1 MNLHS
6 LDRLPIALVRLP
18 GFLLD
23 AIRNRGKGSLRP
35 RLLTYTVTFRC
46 NAKCIMCDSWKMNG
60 DGDMTLDE
68 IAKVFRQIGKLDA
81 VRLTGGEPFVR
92 TDLPAILDLAV
103 RHLRPLGVHITTNG
117 FLTDRIVRLCEDRN
131 RRIPLQLL
139 VSLDGVEEAHNRIR
153 GSNIAWK
160 TAIETIEQLAGRQQK
175 LNLNLAV
182 NQTIVDSSGLEQYRL
197 LRERLRP
204 LGIKHQTVMA
214 YDTSAT
220 YNLKRNLD
228 VAPKQIG
235 EFATHGKFTPSELTE
250 LFTEIESD
258 LKDLPIWTR
267 AAKNYY
273 LQGIKQ
279 RLLPSPQSLG
289 QQVIHRNGHSL
300 NWFNPKCV
308 ALHSHLRVFPN
319 GDVPTCQFNSKT
331 IGNLKR
337 QSFEEVWSSQL
348 AQNQR
353 KWVRDCVGCWAECE
367 VVPNAIYT
375 LDLIKPTR
383 ATNKATTPEIKPQP
397 VTLSQ
402 TP

>member
-1 MNLHS
+1 M
-6 LDRLPIALVRLP
+6 LPIALGRLP
-18 GFLLD
+18 DFIGD
-23 AIRNRGKGSLRP
+23 VIRNRGEGSLRP

-60 DGDMTLDE
+60 DGDMALDD
-68 IAKVFRQIGKLDA
+68 IAKMFRQIGQLDA

-103 RHLRPLGVHITTNG
+103 RHLCPLGAHITTNG
-117 FLTDRIVRLCEDRN
+117 FLTDRIVKLCEERDK
-131 RRIPLQLL
+131 RIPLQLL
-139 VSLDGVEEAHNRIR
+139 VSLDGVEKEHNRIR

-160 TAIETIEQLAGRQQK
+160 TAIETIEKLASRQRE
-175 LNLNLAV
+175 LNLDLAV

-204 LGIKHQTVMA
+204 LKIRHQTVMA

-220 YNLKRNLD
+220 YNLQRNLD

-235 EFATHGKFTPSELTE
+235 EFATHGKFTTSELEE
-250 LFTEIESD
+250 LFSEIESD
-258 LKDLPIWTR
+258 MKKLPWWAQ
-267 AAKNYY
+267 AAKSYY
-273 LQGIKQ
+273 LKGIKQ
-279 RLLPSPQSLG
+279 RLLPSG
-289 QQVIHRNGHSL
+289 RNGAHSDAPKHD
-300 NWFNPKCV
+300 WTNPKCV

-348 AQNQR
+348 ARNQR

-367 VVPNAIYT
+367 VVPSAIYT
-375 LDLIKPTR
+375 LDLIKPI
-383 ATNKATTPEIKPQP
+383 KAKKANPTPELKPEP
-397 VTLSQ
+397 AILSQ
-402 TP
+402 VSP

>member
-1 MNLHS
+1 MNLQS
-6 LDRLPIALVRLP
+6 LKMLPIALGRLP
-18 GFLLD
+18 GFIGD
-23 AIRNRGKGSLRP
+23 AIRNRSEGSLRP

-60 DGDMTLDE
+60 DGDMALDD
-68 IAKVFRQIGKLDA
+68 IAKMFRQLGRLDA

-92 TDLPAILDLAV
+92 TDLSAILDLAV
-103 RHLRPLGVHITTNG
+103 RLLRPLGVHITTNG
-117 FLTDRIVRLCEDRN
+117 FLTDRIVKLCEERDKK
-131 RRIPLQLL
+131 IPLQLL
-139 VSLDGVEEAHNRIR
+139 VSLDGVEKEHNRIR
-153 GSNIAWK
+153 GSSIAWK
-160 TAIETIEQLAGRQQK
+160 TAIETIEKLASRQLE
-175 LNLNLAV
+175 LNLDLAV

-204 LGIKHQTVMA
+204 LKIRHQTVMA

-220 YNLKRNLD
+220 YNLQRNLD

-235 EFATHGKFTPSELTE
+235 EFATHGKFITSELEE
-250 LFTEIESD
+250 LFSEIESD
-258 LKDLPIWTR
+258 MKQLPWWAR
-267 AAKNYY
+267 AAKSYY

-279 RLLPSPQSLG
+279 RLLPSG
-289 QQVIHRNGHSL
+289 RNGAHRDAPND
-300 NWFNPKCV
+300 NWTNPKCV
-308 ALHSHLRVFPN
+308 ALHSHLRVYPN

-348 AQNQR
+348 ARNQR

-375 LDLIKPTR
+375 LDLIKPI
-383 ATNKATTPEIKPQP
+383 KAKKVISTPALKPEP
-397 VTLSQ
+397 AILSQ
-402 TP
+402 VST